1 MIDAGARPEQIH
13 DPCLLVPLGKRGGI
27 IDSKLAEC
35 VVHLNQ
41 PFENVDAEES
51 VQQALP
57 YGSHVELPLRTPID
71 ENASVVHDEKSSTPI
86 ESK

>member
-1 MIDAGARPEQIH
+1 MPER
-13 DPCLLVPLGKRGGI
+13 DRSRSTTRACLSRSERGGGI

-71 ENASVVHDEKSSTPI
+71 ENASVVHDEKSSAPI